1 MEAMKD
7 LQLFSDGHAKTQGTN
22 SATGAVPVATVTR
35 GRMLDPE
42 LLRAFVAVVDCN
54 GATHAAQYLHRTQ
67 AAISQQI
74 SRLEDTIGADLFEGP
89 KRHLKLTPAGTVLV
103 DYAKRLLALNH
114 EAMERLRPGVMSGT
128 VRMGATN
135 YYATAVLPGLLAEFS
150 SLYPTIHI
158 DMEVGVADEMQRKLG
173 RSYDLIINA
182 FPGGAGRG
190 VLLRRDA
197 AVWAVSTRANPHQR
211 TPIPLAVLPQGS
223 LLRRWAEG
231 ALTGT
236 GRPWVVVQESLS
248 VEVLKASVLA
258 GVAVGVFQE
267 ATVRATPQMRIL
279 APQEGFPELPSTEMW
294 LDKADRELPRAAK
307 CLYEYL
313 CEQLPPWSALQ
324 GDDAGIA

>member
-1 MEAMKD
+1 MEEKRQPVLVPGA
-7 LQLFSDGHAKTQGTN
+7 A
-22 SATGAVPVATVTR
+22 ATASVPR

-42 LLRAFVAVVDCN
+42 LLRAFAAVVDC
-54 GATHAAQYLHRTQ
+54 GGHTHAAAYLHRTQ

-74 SRLEDTIGADLFEGP
+74 SRLEDTVGTDLFERP
-89 KRHLKLTPAGTVLV
+89 KRHLKLTVAGTTLLG
-103 DYAKRLLALNH
+103 YARRLLALNH
-114 EAMERLRPGVMSGT
+114 EAMERLRPGVVSGT

-135 YYATAVLPGLLAEFS
+135 HYATTVLPRLLAEFS

-182 FPGGAGRG
+182 FPGGSGRG

-197 AVWAVSTRANPHQR
+197 VVWAVSRNASPHER
-211 TPIPLAVLPQGS
+211 TPLPLALLPQGS
-223 LLRRWAEG
+223 LLRKWAESS
-231 ALTGT
+231 LTAA

-258 GVAVGVFQE
+258 GAAVGVFQE
-267 ATVRATPQMRIL
+267 ATVQAAPQLRTL
-279 APQEGFPELPSTEMW
+279 APHEGFPRLPSSEMW

-307 CLYEYL
+307 CLYEFL
-313 CEQLPPWSALQ
+313 REQLPPWSALEADGV
-324 GDDAGIA
+324 GDGHAPV